1 MKKAFLLALFL
12 PLVSAGQDYDLLIRG
27 GHVMDPRNRLDQVM
41 DVAIKDGRVA
51 SVESSVGGSAKQIIK
66 AHGLYVTP
74 GLIDI
79 HVHAYAGTGERDSY
93 AGDNSVYPD
102 DHCLRA
108 GVTTAVDAGS
118 SGWKNFPHFKDSIID
133 RSITRI
139 LAFLNIVGKG
149 MRGGA
154 IEQDLDDMR
163 PEPTAR
169 TAKQYRDTI
178 VGVKTAHYNGP
189 EWDPVNRAVEAAA
202 MFGGVVMVDYGG
214 CRDCESTARFHPAR
228 PFEDLVT
235 KHLRPGDIYTHAY
248 LGRVPWFDEDGK
260 VNGFFHKARARGVIF
275 DVGHGGGSFWWNKAV
290 PATEQGFWPDSI
302 STDLHISS
310 MRGGMKDM
318 TNVMSKFVNLGASL
332 SEVVRMST
340 DNPAKQIKR
349 PDLGHL
355 GVGAEADI
363 AVLRVETGDF
373 GYLDVN
379 NARMKGDKKVLCE
392 LTIRAGRVVYDLNG
406 IAGEDWD
413 SYYKDRD

>member
-1 MKKAFLLALFL
+1 
-12 PLVSAGQDYDLLIRG
+12 
-27 GHVMDPRNRLDQVM
+27 
-41 DVAIKDGRVA
+41 
-51 SVESSVGGSAKQIIK
+51 
-66 AHGLYVTP
+66 
-74 GLIDI
+74 
-79 HVHAYAGTGERDSY
+79 
-93 AGDNSVYPD
+93 
-102 DHCLRA
+102 
-108 GVTTAVDAGS
+108 
-118 SGWKNFPHFKDSIID
+118 
-133 RSITRI
+133 
-139 LAFLNIVGKG
+139 
-149 MRGGA
+149 
-154 IEQDLDDMR
+154 
-163 PEPTAR
+163 
-169 TAKQYRDTI
+169 
-178 VGVKTAHYNGP
+178 
-189 EWDPVNRAVEAAA
+189 

-214 CRDCESTARFHPAR
+214 CRDCESTTRFHPAR
-228 PFEDLVT
+228 PFKDLVT

-290 PATEQGFWPDSI
+290 PATGQGFWPDSI